1 MLDFLA
7 QSRKPI
13 ESSNSIANAII
24 SVLRSQRQPELH
36 SEILLQKG
44 REGVQG
50 RGKVGKDP
58 DLRIKLNPPPPPFQ
72 D

>member
-13 ESSNSIANAII
+13 ESSNYSVANAII
-24 SVLRSQRQPELH
+24 SVLRSRRQPELP

-44 REGVQG
+44 REGAQG
-50 RGKVGKDP
+50 RGKVEKDP
-58 DLRIKLNPPPPPFQ
+58 DSKN
-72 D
+72 